1 MAKYRIEFTFETGS
15 EEPATPFRSAIFG
28 VRHKSKWLEDRV
40 AEYMAGML
48 ARRNLTGCRATKLDE
63 GDE

>member
-15 EEPATPFRSAIFG
+15 EEPATPL
-28 VRHKSKWLEDRV
+28 WLEDQV

-48 ARRNLTGCRATKLDE
+48 ARRNLTECRATKLDE
-63 GDE
+63 GREVRIPLVDEGDE